1 MKLISVGLLL
11 FVALFAHSAPIA
23 HDEIVS
29 KTAEGFRLLRL
40 EDGAEP
46 EWVTEDQK
54 LELMKTG
61 KHFFDVTEVWETK
74 QSLPYAK
81 APAVTYPTPSHQ
93 SQVRPLISTLSVSN
107 MQTNLNKLSSFNN
120 RYYRAS
126 TGKDA
131 SQYILDT
138 VSTIASGRS
147 GVTVQPFTHSWTQ
160 FSIIAKIP
168 GSKAQ
173 TPVTI
178 IGAHMDSINL
188 QNPTSGRAPGYD
200 DDGTGTVNLIEI
212 FRALMVGDFKPSTPV
227 EFHWYSGEEAG
238 LLGSQ
243 AIATQYKR
251 NGVSVKAFME
261 LDMSG
266 YFKPGT
272 EEVMALQADYID
284 SGLNTWLGKLI
295 DEYSNIG
302 WTMDIPC
309 GYACSD
315 HASWNE
321 EGYPT
326 SFPYEAVT
334 GDDNPEVHSPDDNA
348 SVRGFSWSHSLEF
361 AKVGLAFVYEMAI

>member
-1 MKLISVGLLL
+1 MKFISVGLLFL
-11 FVALFAHSAPIA
+11 VALFVHAAPIT
-23 HDEIVS
+23 HDEITS

-54 LELMKTG
+54 LELMRAG
-61 KHFFDVTEVWETK
+61 KKFFDVTEVWEAK
-74 QSLPYAK
+74 QSLPKVKVAK
-81 APAVTYPTPSHQ
+81 VSYPAPSHQ
-93 SQVRPLISTLSVSN
+93 SAVNSLISTLSTSN
-107 MQTNLNKLSSFNN
+107 MKASLDKLSAFNN

-138 VSTIASGRS
+138 VSSIASGHA
-147 GVTVQPFTHSWTQ
+147 GVTVAPFTHSWTQ

-173 TPVTI
+173 SPVTI

-188 QNPTSGRAPGYD
+188 QNPTNGRAPGGD
-200 DDGTGTVNLIEI
+200 DDGTGVSNLIEI
-212 FRALMVGDFKPSTPV
+212 FRALLAGGFKPSTPV

-251 NGVSVKAFME
+251 NGINVKAFME
-261 LDMSG
+261 LDMTG

-272 EEVMALQADYID
+272 KEVMALQADYID
-284 SGLNTWLGKLI
+284 SGLNAFVGQLI

-334 GDDNPEVHSPDDNA
+334 GNDNPQVHTQNDNTN
-348 SVRGFSWSHSLEF
+348 VNGFSWSHSLEF
-361 AKVGLAFVYEMAI
+361 TKVGLAFVYEMAI